1 MIMVEIDAIVSRS
14 CGYSS
19 FEVARTQERRMYLV
33 RAASAKADIKLS
45 AHQYPLFS
53 DQSTIL

>member
-19 FEVARTQERRMYLV
+19 FEVVRTQERKDVY
-33 RAASAKADIKLS
+33 
-45 AHQYPLFS
+45 
-53 DQSTIL
+53 STCR